1 MLRYL
6 KAVLSRNVPNGV
18 DYWSTKAGEYKHHTL
33 GETLGGTGTR
43 SSTLMERSIP
53 DLSECHHPSGMFESL
68 GSTLR

>member
-1 MLRYL
+1 M
-6 KAVLSRNVPNGV
+6 VSITCQRNL
-18 DYWSTKAGEYKHHTL
+18 AEYKHHTL

-68 GSTLR
+68 KSTLRRVAEGSDGVYDR